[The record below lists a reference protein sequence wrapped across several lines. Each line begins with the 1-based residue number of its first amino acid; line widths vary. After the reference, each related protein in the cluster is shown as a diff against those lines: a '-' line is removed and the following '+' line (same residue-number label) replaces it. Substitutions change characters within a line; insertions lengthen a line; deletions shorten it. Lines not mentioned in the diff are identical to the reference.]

1 VVEEG
6 DLLLQARRS
15 RLVRFRWA
23 TRSRP
28 FFGWLLG
35 RVGVE
40 FSLDLATGI
49 TEVYIQ
55 ESRYRMAWMLRS
67 VKHFDTGFYSVS
79 AVC

>member
-1 VVEEG
+1 MVEEG

-15 RLVRFRWA
+15 RLVRWA

-49 TEVYIQ
+49 TEGVHPG
-55 ESRYRMAWMLRS
+55 
-67 VKHFDTGFYSVS
+67 V
-79 AVC
+79 